1 MSSISIR
8 ISDTERDILNKQAEK
23 AGLTVSN
30 YVRKALF
37 DKKTYNDNSHRI
49 QQILFEISTN
59 INKFKTFKDIKHF
72 EEIEKGVESLW
83 QFL

>member
-8 ISDTERDILNKQAEK
+8 ISDTEKDILNKQAEK

-37 DKKTYNDNSHRI
+37 DKKEFNDNSHQI
-49 QQILFEISTN
+49 QQILFGISTN
-59 INKFKTFKDIKHF
+59 INKFRTFNDIKYLD
-72 EEIEKGVESLW
+72 ETEKGVESLW
-83 QFL
+83 QIL